1 MLGEPPARWHPVVG
15 MGRYLGALGPRI
27 APAWGA
33 PAGTVRPF
41 VLGALA
47 WMAGALLVVAIAFAL
62 MRLVSGGPVWLQV
75 LVTGLLLKPLLAWRM
90 LRQEV
95 VAVEAALGES
105 LVAGRERLGWL
116 VSRDVAALDEAQVR
130 ESAIESLAENLNDS
144 VVAPLFWFAIAGL
157 PGAALYRFANTADAM
172 WGYRGERQGRDWTWA
187 GKWAARADDVLSWLP
202 ARLTG
207 VLLGFLG
214 AFRGWRALPAQARRT
229 PSPNSGWPMAAM
241 ALALNVRLGKPGVY
255 ALNAEGRSP
264 EATDTARALQLAG
277 GVVQALAGGAVLW
290 AAFAWGTPHDA
301 RTVDFPRRPRRAGRA
316 DLGLLHQRQR
326 LRALSSAQ
334 AKVLRADAR
343 HYPDPAYTALRA
355 SLAAFHAVAVER
367 IVIAGSASEFIGR
380 ITAWAAREGGR
391 RVWLPA
397 LAYGD
402 YARAASAWRLER
414 TPDPAQAD
422 LAWLCEPASP
432 LGQAEPRARA
442 VAASGAATVVLD
454 RAYEPLRLSGQG
466 SLDPEVLDRVWQLW
480 TPNKALG
487 LTGVRGSYAIAPVGG
502 ESRARALDRLAPSW
516 PLGAHAVALLEA
528 WTSPDA
534 QAWVAQTRPTL
545 ARWTGDLRALLAG
558 LGWAVQ
564 ASDAPYFCATPPQ
577 ALDAPALRSQ
587 GIKLRD
593 ASSFGLPGQWRL
605 SAQPPEAQAAL
616 RAALAAQEERVA

>member
-1 MLGEPPARWHPVVG
+1 MTHAQSTFHGGPD
-15 MGRYLGALGPRI
+15 ALGVPTWDFSTN
-27 APAWGA
+27 ANAC
-33 PAGTVRPF
+33 
-41 VLGALA
+41 
-47 WMAGALLVVAIAFAL
+47 
-62 MRLVSGGPVWLQV
+62 GPC
-75 LVTGLLLKPLLAWRM
+75 P
-90 LRQEV
+90 
-95 VAVEAALGES
+95 
-105 LVAGRERLGWL
+105 
-116 VSRDVAALDEAQVR
+116 
-130 ESAIESLAENLNDS
+130 
-144 VVAPLFWFAIAGL
+144 P
-157 PGAALYRFANTADAM
+157 
-172 WGYRGERQGRDWTWA
+172 
-187 GKWAARADDVLSWLP
+187 
-202 ARLTG
+202 
-207 VLLGFLG
+207 
-214 AFRGWRALPAQARRT
+214 
-229 PSPNSGWPMAAM
+229 
-241 ALALNVRLGKPGVY
+241 
-255 ALNAEGRSP
+255 
-264 EATDTARALQLAG
+264 
-277 GVVQALAGGAVLW
+277 
-290 AAFAWGTPHDA
+290 
-301 RTVDFPRRPRRAGRA
+301 
-316 DLGLLHQRQR
+316 
-326 LRALSSAQ
+326 AQ

-454 RAYEPLRLSGQG
+454 RAYEPLRLSGQC